1 MTETERKR
9 MKARL
14 VKKLAN
20 EFAGNFWKWRG
31 SEFIN
36 FGYMGVVGA
45 TAYVEFRIKMLTL
58 KATLRTEE
66 QYNIPDSVHMFTGD
80 NAIEECVGW
89 TAEKLI
95 ELYETVSARTAPY
108 EHGYREYKKALQGR

>member
-9 MKARL
+9 IKERIC
-14 VKKLAN
+14 KKLGK
-20 EFAGNFWKWRG
+20 EFTGNFWKWRG

-36 FGYMGVVGA
+36 FGYYGVEGA
-45 TAYVEFRIKMLTL
+45 AANVEFRIKMLTL
-58 KATLRTEE
+58 KAVVQT
-66 QYNIPDSVHMFTGD
+66 QDDYNVPDSVHMFTGD
-80 NAIEECVGW
+80 NAIEECVEW

-108 EHGYREYKKALQGR
+108 ERGYREYKKALQGR